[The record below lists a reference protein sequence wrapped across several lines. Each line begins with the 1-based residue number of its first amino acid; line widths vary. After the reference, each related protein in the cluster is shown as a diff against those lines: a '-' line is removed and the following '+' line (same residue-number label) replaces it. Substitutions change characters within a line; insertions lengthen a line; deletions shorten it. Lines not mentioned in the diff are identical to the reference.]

1 MSDDIENDSVVLGT
15 TSGMKMMA
23 DGTIRISFDFEPRHG
38 QQAFALF
45 GSPGSQVAVARIL
58 QAVAKKHAQRDT
70 VEQHSKGGALCKLA
84 AIFCN
89 CPEFRTWLRLTY
101 DPLPRNAD
109 DAAEII
115 RRVCKIEIRSQL
127 DHDPDAAATF
137 HSTFRLPY
145 SAWAD
150 GRGAR

>member
-1 MSDDIENDSVVLGT
+1 MNEEEQVAAIMGCTRTVRT
-15 TSGMKMMA
+15 TV
-23 DGTIRISFDFEPRHG
+23 DGSLVIQFEIEPRHA
-38 QQAFALF
+38 QKAFALF
-45 GSPGSQVAVARIL
+45 GAPGTPVAMARIMPE
-58 QAVAKKHAQRDT
+58 VAQRQAQRDT
-70 VEQHSKGGALCKLA
+70 AAVEKGGQLCKLA

-89 CPEFRTWLRLTY
+89 SEDFRTWLRLTY
-101 DPLPRNAD
+101 DPLPRNAE

-115 RRVCKIEIRSQL
+115 RRVCKIESRSQL
-127 DHDPDAAATF
+127 DHDPEAAATF

>member
-58 QAVAKKHAQRDT
+58 QEVAQRQAQRDT
-70 VEQHSKGGALCKLA
+70 AAVEKGGQLCKLA

-89 CPEFRTWLRLTY
+89 SEEFRTWLRLTY
-101 DPLPRNAD
+101 DPLPRNAE

-115 RRVCKIEIRSQL
+115 RRVCKIESRSQL